1 MGNINAG
8 NGSTYKP
15 QKLSYT
21 AETSRTY
28 HDLMLNTS
36 DVHLRCFILFVT
48 NETPHNKIRYTKI
61 KICYIIL

>member
-48 NETPHNKIRYTKI
+48 NETPHNKI
-61 KICYIIL
+61 L